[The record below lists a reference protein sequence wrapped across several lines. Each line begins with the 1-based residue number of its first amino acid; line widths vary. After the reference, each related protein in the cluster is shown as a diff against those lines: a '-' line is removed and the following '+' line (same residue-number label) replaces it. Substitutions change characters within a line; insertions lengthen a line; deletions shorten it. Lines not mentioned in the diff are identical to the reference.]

1 MGAYRDESIQW
12 KYGQG
17 ARRIFSPLIGDNFM
31 SRNMSAS
38 YFKNSCTVAKSAFM
52 KTRLSKGFLTNLS
65 NVFGRFS
72 GKGKFWNVCLEII
85 GESWFC
91 TDIQAL

>member
-1 MGAYRDESIQW
+1 MHIEMNPFSGNMG
-12 KYGQG
+12 KVQG
-17 ARRIFSPLIGDNFM
+17 GFFSPLIGDNFL

-52 KTRLSKGFLTNLS
+52 KTRPSKGFLTNLS
-65 NVFGRFS
+65 NGIGRFS

-91 TDIQAL
+91 TEIQAL